1 MLHNCENTA
10 VATYN
15 MIQNCVNTAVAT
27 YNMLHNWKY
36 CCSYL

>member
-1 MLHNCENTA
+1 MFHNSENTA

-15 MIQNCVNTAVAT
+15 MLHNSENTAVAT